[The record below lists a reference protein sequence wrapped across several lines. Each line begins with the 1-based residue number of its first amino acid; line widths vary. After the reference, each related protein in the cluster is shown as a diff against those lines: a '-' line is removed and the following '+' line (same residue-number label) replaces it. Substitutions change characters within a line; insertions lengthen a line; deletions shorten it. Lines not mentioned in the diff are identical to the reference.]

1 MKRLLLGLLIATI
14 LPVVSAEANQTAA
27 QLAKRV
33 DKLLATELTVSPGE
47 LAPRTNDATYL
58 RRVYLDLTGDIPT
71 PEEITAFVLDPA
83 SDKRDRIVR
92 TLLDKPQYGQN
103 WARYWRDV
111 ILYRRIEERA
121 VLVSNPLVTKLTK
134 HLNDNKPWSE
144 ISSEFI
150 TAEGDVQN
158 NGATAVIMAQEGRTE
173 ETTAEMARIF
183 LGIQIQCAQC
193 HDHPWDSWKREQFH
207 ELAAFFPRL
216 GVRPVLTPTRR
227 SFMVYSSDQPERRRM
242 MMVAADK
249 PRAEAEHYMPDL
261 EQPEERGTRTQP
273 KFFLTGATLP
283 FGTSDADRRGQLAEW
298 FTENEWF
305 ATAAVNRLW
314 AELVGAGFYNPI
326 DDIGP
331 DREAVAPETVK
342 MLSNQFARNGYD
354 LKWLLRTI
362 CATEAYQ
369 RQARPRSETGKPNF
383 AANVAQPLR
392 GDQLFNALLTALDF
406 DEPTRGAI
414 GGRGD
419 MKMYG
424 GQATPRV
431 LFNATFGFDPSNDR
445 EGVSASIPQSLA
457 LMNTSQIN
465 QAIISSQ
472 SLPKRLLERF
482 GEDDDAIVEELYLR
496 CLSREPTIEERT
508 AALDYLSYVPVRK
521 EAVEDLTWA
530 LVNCSEFSH
539 RR

>member
-1 MKRLLLGLLIATI
+1 MKRLLVNVMSALLLPALTAVADQTVAQIAR
-14 LPVVSAEANQTAA
+14 
-27 QLAKRV
+27 RV
-33 DKLLATELTVSPGE
+33 DNLLATELAVSPGE
-47 LAPRTNDATYL
+47 LAPSTSDDTYL

-83 SDKRDRIVR
+83 ADKRDRIVR

-134 HLNDNKPWSE
+134 DLNDNKPWSE
-144 ISSEFI
+144 IASEFI

-242 MMVAADK
+242 MMAADK
-249 PRAEAEHYMPDL
+249 PRAEAEHYMADL
-261 EQPEERGTRTQP
+261 EKPEERGTRTQP

-283 FGTSDADRRGQLAEW
+283 FGTTDADRRGQLAAW
-298 FTENEWF
+298 FTENQWF

-314 AELVGAGFYNPI
+314 AELVGAGFYSPV

-354 LKWLLRTI
+354 LKWLLRVI

-369 RQARPRSETGKPNF
+369 REARPRSETGKPNF

-414 GGRGD
+414 GGRGEF
-419 MKMYG
+419 KAYG

-445 EGVSASIPQSLA
+445 ESVSASIPQSLA
-457 LMNTSQIN
+457 LMNTAQIN
-465 QAIISSQ
+465 QAIISSK
-472 SLPKRLLERF
+472 SLPQRLMTRF

-496 CLSREPTIEERT
+496 CLSREPTAAERT
-508 AALDYLSYVPVRK
+508 AALDYLAYIPLRK